1 MASSR
6 KLKSILVISPATILQ
21 HWLKE
26 LAKWAP
32 GLRRVLIHQSGEV
45 DGRPRTITPQLLR
58 GMNDWLKQARKS
70 RLFEAIDEEDFESR
84 DPSSFVGTGLCFVT
98 TYENVRRNPDIWTS
112 YNWDYIIMDEAQKI
126 RNPDADVT
134 LTCKVKFLGDVWIL
148 IVIVSVLAVNTD
160 TVVLY

>member
-45 DGRPRTITPQLLR
+45 DGRPRTVTPQLLR
-58 GMNDWLKQARKS
+58 GMTDWLKQARRS
-70 RLFEAIDEEDFESR
+70 RLFEPIDEEDLESR

-98 TYENVRRNPDIWTS
+98 TYENVRRNPDIWTN

-126 RNPDADVT
+126 RNPDAAVT
-134 LTCKVKFLGDVWIL
+134 LSCKVKFIVDVSTL
-148 IVIVSVLAVNTD
+148 IVIVSALTMNALI
-160 TVVLY
+160 VVLC